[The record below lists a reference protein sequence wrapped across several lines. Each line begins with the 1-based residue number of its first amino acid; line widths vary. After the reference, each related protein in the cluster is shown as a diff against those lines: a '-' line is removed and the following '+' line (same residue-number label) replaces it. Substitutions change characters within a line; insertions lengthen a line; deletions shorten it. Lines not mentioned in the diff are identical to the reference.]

1 MTPPAAPSEASLS
14 TAPRRPVGTGD
25 LPTHVPLAVQW
36 RGDLIESVHYGS
48 LAATDASGRLAW
60 AAGDSRPFYP
70 RSALK
75 PLQAVALVRAGLSV
89 SDDLLAL
96 AAASHSGGPEHR
108 EGALRILELHGLDA
122 SALAN
127 TTDLPYGVPERE
139 AWLRASGEPDQLCQN
154 CSGKHAA
161 MAAVCTLNGWP
172 VAGYLDPGHPLQR
185 LVADT
190 VAELTGEE
198 PETWSTDGCG
208 TPVPAVSLAGMA
220 RAYGRLARAAA
231 EAASSAGRHDGEGA
245 RLSAEAAVGR
255 AMQSRPDMVAGEG
268 RDVTALMRLLPG
280 AVAKDGFE
288 GVQLVGLPDG
298 RGVAVKVA
306 DGGDRA
312 RMPITVRAL
321 AALGVPEALEGGPLA
336 PLGRPDVLG
345 GGRPMGSL
353 VALDDAFPSG

>member
-1 MTPPAAPSEASLS
+1 MTPSPALPEATLPAAL
-14 TAPRRPVGTGD
+14 RRPAVAGA
-25 LPTHVPLAVQW
+25 LPAHVPLAVQW
-36 RGDLIESVHYGS
+36 RGELIESVHYGS
-48 LAATDASGRLAW
+48 IAATDADGRLLW
-60 AAGDSRPFYP
+60 AAGDSAPFYP

-89 SDDLLAL
+89 TDDLLAL
-96 AAASHSGGPEHR
+96 AAASHSGGPGHR
-108 EGALRILELHGLDA
+108 EGALRILGLHGLDA

-139 AWLRASGEPDQLCQN
+139 AWLRASGRPDRLCQN

-185 LVADT
+185 LIAET

-220 RAYGRLARAAA
+220 RAYGLLARAAA
-231 EAASSAGRHDGEGA
+231 KHEWAATHDGDAA
-245 RLSAEAAVGR
+245 RPSAEAAVGR
-255 AMQSRPDMVAGEG
+255 AMHTHPEMVAGEG
-268 RDVTALMRLLPG
+268 RDVTVLMRLVPG

-298 RGVAVKVA
+298 RAVAVKVA

-321 AALGVPEALEGGPLA
+321 AALGVPEALDGGPLA
-336 PLGRPDVLG
+336 QLARPDVLG

-353 VALDDAFPSG
+353 VALDDAFPTS